1 MVALAVT
8 SAGQQ
13 ATVTSILI
21 RQGAGAACAWD
32 GGDDMT
38 GIVDVWSSG
47 GPDVKAIQDASALLL
62 KNPKAV
68 LNSRA
73 LNRASQIMGAVNK
86 SKRVDVLYRGMGIS
100 KAEGAA
106 LMKQAGKK
114 VALPLTSATYSP
126 DIAAEFSMRVRG
138 MPTTTDMHLVTEIR
152 GARGYSIS
160 DMVPDQFAYQSEVII
175 QGNFRVVEVTQDG
188 DQLQMILEAI

>member
-1 MVALAVT
+1 MAAPR
-8 SAGQQ
+8 AGQQ
-13 ATVTSILI
+13 AAVTSILI

-32 GGDDMT
+32 GGEDMT

-47 GPDVKAIQDASALLL
+47 GRDVKAMQDASAILL

-73 LNRASQIMGAVNK
+73 LNRASQVMGAV
-86 SKRVDVLYRGMGIS
+86 SKAKPVDVLYRGMGIS
-100 KAEGAA
+100 KAEAA
-106 LMKQAGKK
+106 GLMKQAGKK

-126 DIAAEFSMRVRG
+126 DIATQFSQRVRG
-138 MPTTTDMHLVTEIR
+138 LPTTTDMHLVTEIR
-152 GARGYSIS
+152 GARAYPIA

-175 QGNFRVVEVTQDG
+175 QGNFRVIEVTQDG
-188 DQLQMILEAI
+188 DQLRMVMEAI